1 MCYESKKTSNTY
13 RHSGFWQ
20 DLTYSLVYM
29 CTCSFLW
36 CWDIQ
41 RFYIFQATG
50 TRWCLWN
57 RQSTSVISNISW
69 LMEISWSHVY
79 SQEKKNDF
87 QSHPPPKL
95 HISTLVH
102 FLSNTLGSNDSHI
115 ERCQKIAT
123 DHVSKAA
130 RCGEAMKYG
139 NIKVTQVHEIVMT
152 GGRRTHLTGV
162 KQYTLKILSCLG
174 SKILQLWEHVQ
185 SCRHRAY
192 HWEFQ
197 IVIILS
203 IFPSQRPIWLRDPQL
218 TSISESY

>member
-1 MCYESKKTSNTY
+1 MKS
-13 RHSGFWQ
+13 
-20 DLTYSLVYM
+20 
-29 CTCSFLW
+29 
-36 CWDIQ
+36 
-41 RFYIFQATG
+41 
-50 TRWCLWN
+50 CLFPG
-57 RQSTSVISNISW
+57 
-69 LMEISWSHVY
+69 
-79 SQEKKNDF
+79 KKNDF

-123 DHVSKAA
+123 DYVSKAA

-162 KQYTLKILSCLG
+162 KQYTLKILSCLE

-192 HWEFQ
+192 H
-197 IVIILS
+197 
-203 IFPSQRPIWLRDPQL
+203 
-218 TSISESY
+218 

>member
-57 RQSTSVISNISW
+57 RQSTSVISNI
-69 LMEISWSHVY
+69 
-79 SQEKKNDF
+79 
-87 QSHPPPKL
+87 
-95 HISTLVH
+95 
-102 FLSNTLGSNDSHI
+102 NDSHI

-162 KQYTLKILSCLG
+162 KQYTLKILSCLE

-197 IVIILS
+197 IVILLS